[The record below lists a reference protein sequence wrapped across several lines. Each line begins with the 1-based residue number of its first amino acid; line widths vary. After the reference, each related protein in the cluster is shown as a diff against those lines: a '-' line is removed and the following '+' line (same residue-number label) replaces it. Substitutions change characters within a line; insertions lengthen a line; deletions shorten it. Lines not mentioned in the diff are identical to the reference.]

1 MYDAVI
7 NLLRAPCA
15 KNSGDK
21 KSNYFPVA
29 LGWVGS
35 NPQLCSKSAVALITE
50 LNLKAQGCEAM
61 RNSDVSG

>member
-1 MYDAVI
+1 MQ
-7 NLLRAPCA
+7 
-15 KNSGDK
+15 KKSGDK

-35 NPQLCSKSAVALITE
+35 NPQLCSKSAVAYITE